1 MRANKLAVAGLVL
14 LPLVAGGFILEGRS
28 ARDGA
33 RLFDQVLMLVSDR
46 FVDSVNTSQLYEK
59 AALGLVRELK
69 DPFSELLPPR
79 EFQSFSRNTNG
90 RYGGVGMLIEDQQ
103 GKITVSRVFPHT
115 PAEGAGILEG
125 DRIIFIDTAVVS
137 GWKLDQVSNAL
148 IGTPGTKVNV
158 KFARPGVTEPIAVTF
173 KRAVITVPAVQY
185 AIMLEGNIGYIPL
198 QQFSESAS
206 EDVAAALKRL
216 TQEGA
221 KGFIFD
227 LRDNGGGILAE
238 ALEISNLFLKERQEI
253 VSVRS
258 RIEAPESYVTRGGAL
273 VPNTPLVILTDGG
286 SASASEIVAGALQ
299 DHDRALIV
307 GTTTYGK
314 GLVQTVF
321 PLDAGWHLKLTTAKW
336 YTPSGRSIQK
346 ERKLTADGRFV
357 EINPDSV
364 ARAAAGKPGDSIET
378 EAVKKLRPAYKS
390 DAGRIVYGGGAITP
404 DVIVNDDTLTTA
416 EQQFAKAIAPKSQP
430 YFITLSEYALSLKN
444 KVQPGY
450 QFNPAWHDEFY
461 RRLDS
466 AGVFT
471 IEGKPKVTKAEF
483 DAAARLVDRAL
494 DQRIARFA
502 FGDSTAKRRDLQF
515 DAPLRRAMAI
525 LKKGPTQ
532 KDLFVVAKT
541 TPTPAITT
549 P

>member
-1 MRANKLAVAGLVL
+1 MRANKWAIAGLAL
-14 LPLVAGGFILEGRS
+14 LPLAVGGFIVEERS

-46 FVDSVNTSQLYEK
+46 FVDTVNTSQLYEK

-69 DPFSELLPPR
+69 DPFSELLPPK
-79 EFQSFSRNTNG
+79 EFQSFSRTTNG
-90 RYGGVGMLIEDQQ
+90 RYGGIGMLIEDQQ

-115 PAEGAGILEG
+115 PAEGAGVMEG
-125 DRIIFIDTAVVS
+125 DRIIFIDTAVVN

-148 IGTPGTKVNV
+148 VGTPGTTVNV
-158 KFARPGVTEPIAVTF
+158 RFARPGVAEPIAVKF

-185 AIMLEGNIGYIPL
+185 AIMLEGSIGYIPL

-216 TQEGA
+216 TKEGA
-221 KGFIFD
+221 TGFVFD
-227 LRDNGGGILAE
+227 LRDNGGGILGE

-253 VSVRS
+253 VSVRG
-258 RIEAPESYVTRGGAL
+258 RVDAPETYTTRGGAL
-273 VPNTPLVILTDGG
+273 VPSTPLVILTDGG

-346 ERKLTADGRFV
+346 ERKLMPDGRFV
-357 EINPDSV
+357 EVMPDSV
-364 ARAAAGKPGDSIET
+364 ARAAAGKPVDSVET
-378 EAVKKLRPAYKS
+378 EAVKKYRPAYKS
-390 DAGRIVYGGGAITP
+390 AAGRTVYGGGAITP
-404 DVIVNDDTLTTA
+404 DVIVNEDTLTTA

-430 YFITLSEYALSLKN
+430 YFITLADYALSLKGT
-444 KVQPGY
+444 VQPGY
-450 QFNPAWHDEFY
+450 RFNPAWHDEFY

-471 IEGKPKVTKAEF
+471 IEGKPKVTKKEF

-494 DQRIARFA
+494 DQRIARLA
-502 FGDSTAKRRDLQF
+502 FGDSTAKRRDLEF

-525 LKKGPTQ
+525 LKKGQTQ

-541 TPTPAITT
+541 TPTPVST